1 MKAQLLMLSAA
12 GLLLA
17 GSAAVP
23 SAALA
28 TPSEHLLLSSQVQT
42 RADRMLSAVGV
53 DSVSRPISVRATVAP
68 DGHVTGVAVLQSSG
82 SPDVDRKVATVLQR
96 ILLANPPVGLLD
108 GAVTL
113 NVGGGRAAEVAG
125 R

>member
-17 GSAAVP
+17 ASAAP

-28 TPSEHLLLSSQVQT
+28 TPSQQLLMSAQVQT
-42 RADRMLSAVGV
+42 QVDRRLSAVGV
-53 DSVSRPISVRATVAP
+53 DSASRPISVRATVAP

-82 SPDVDRKVATVLQR
+82 APEIDRKVATVLQR
-96 ILLANPPVGLLD
+96 VLLANPPVGLLD

>member
-1 MKAQLLMLSAA
+1 MLSAA

-17 GSAAVP
+17 ASAAP
-23 SAALA
+23 LAAHA
-28 TPSEHLLLSSQVQT
+28 TPSEQLALPAQVQT
-42 RADRMLSAVGV
+42 KADRMLSAVGI
-53 DSVSRPISVRATVAP
+53 DSASRPVSVRATVAP

-82 SPDVDRKVATVLQR
+82 SPDLDRKVTTVLQR
-96 ILLANPPVGLLD
+96 ILLANPPLGLLD

-113 NVGGGRAAEVAG
+113 NVGGGRTAEVAG